1 MKTMQTDRFHITNI
15 AYSEIYGTINL
26 LLGALLKLKKRGQ
39 NQQKMLSKFLFLYI
53 VYRRQKK
60 VAYPYHLLPA
70 PRLTEYLLMLYY
82 IPIAGTCIP

>member
-39 NQQKMLSKFLFLYI
+39 NQQKNVVQIF
-53 VYRRQKK
+53 
-60 VAYPYHLLPA
+60 
-70 PRLTEYLLMLYY
+70 
-82 IPIAGTCIP
+82 IPIYCLS